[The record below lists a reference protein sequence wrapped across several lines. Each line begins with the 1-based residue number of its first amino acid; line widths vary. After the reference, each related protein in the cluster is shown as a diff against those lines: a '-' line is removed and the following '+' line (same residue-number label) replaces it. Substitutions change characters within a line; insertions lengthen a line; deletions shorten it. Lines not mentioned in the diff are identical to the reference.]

1 MGAAG
6 WGTARAVADAPDQSS
21 VSTVLR
27 VRAEGVVIGRK
38 VHRRLLAEMLEKG
51 LTVVTGQSS
60 SAEAWRT
67 ILRPDDI
74 VGLKFNRSGANVLG
88 TTVAMAETL
97 VDSLTAAGFEPSR
110 LVPIEVPEAIH
121 RERGTTR
128 PDSGWQPQETAF
140 GSGTDRLAAVL
151 DQVTAVINVPFLKTH
166 NIAGVTCCLK
176 NLSHAL
182 VKHPARYHASHCSPY
197 IADIVALPQ
206 IRNKLRLHLVNAL
219 RVVFDGGPEATEEW
233 THDAGALYFATDPVA
248 MDSVAVEEINHLR
261 LERNLAAIDREG
273 PQLDYLRAAS
283 ARNLGRSTIHDIA
296 LQKLGL

>member
-1 MGAAG
+1 
-6 WGTARAVADAPDQSS
+6 
-21 VSTVLR
+21 
-27 VRAEGVVIGRK
+27 VRADGVVSGWK

-51 LTVVTGQSS
+51 LTVVTGKSS
-60 SAEAWRT
+60 GAEAWRT

-74 VGLKFNRSGANVLG
+74 VGLKFNRSGADGLG

-97 VDSLTAAGFEPSR
+97 VNSLTAAGFEPSR
-110 LVPIEVPEAIH
+110 LVPIEVPEVIH

-128 PDSGWQPQETAF
+128 PDPGWAPQETAF

-182 VKHPARYHASHCSPY
+182 IKHPVRFHASHCSPY
-197 IADIVALPQ
+197 IADIVALPP
-206 IRNKLRLHLVNAL
+206 IRGKLRLHLVNAM
-219 RVVFDGGPEATEEW
+219 RVVFDGGPEATEESI
-233 THDAGALYFATDPVA
+233 HDAGALYFATDPVA
-248 MDSVAVEEINHLR
+248 MDSVAVEEINRLR
-261 LERNLAAIDREG
+261 LARSLPAIDREG
-273 PQLDYLRAAS
+273 PLLDYLRAAS
-283 ARNLGRSTIHDIA
+283 ARNLGRSAIHDIA